1 MYKCCQ
7 RGCTVA
13 AARNGCYRGWRAGP
27 RTECRSHASRFPKC
41 LDRTRENFHQHS
53 LEPGDHRNKT
63 QTKTCAHTA
72 HASTSTIE
80 RSHARAKQRKAP
92 IRSAIGAQ
100 PRHQPARKNER
111 ALEPGWRLLSALLA
125 LKQARTGISC
135 GSCRTRSRTRNGGRS
150 ISVAIAPRRGFL
162 LTRETVFFTRESVH
176 CTRPP
181 GQGEQREWSAR
192 RCCCCVQ

>member
-1 MYKCCQ
+1 MCCQ
-7 RGCTVA
+7 RGCTSMA
-13 AARNGCYRGWRAGP
+13 ACNGCYRGWHAGT
-27 RTECRSHASRFPKC
+27 RTECRSPASRFPKY

-53 LEPGDHRNKT
+53 LEPGDHSNKT
-63 QTKTCAHTA
+63 QTETCTHTA
-72 HASTSTIE
+72 HAPTSTIE
-80 RSHARAKQRKAP
+80 RSHARAKQWKAP

-111 ALEPGWRLLSALLA
+111 APEQGWRLLSALLA

-162 LTRETVFFTRESVH
+162 LKRETFFLRGSLYILHAATW
-176 CTRPP
+176 
-181 GQGEQREWSAR
+181 QGEQREWSAR
-192 RCCCCVQ
+192 R